1 MPRPAPNAMDDLSRA
16 HIEWL
21 ERQKVKSPNTIASRA
36 RVLRSVGNAATATRD
51 DLRAWWEERA
61 ARDLTPGTRA
71 VDLAHLRAFYKW
83 ATIHLHRADDPSVIL
98 EAPRPDNA
106 LHRKVPTED
115 LVRLVNA
122 LPADLTRAVMLGACA
137 GLRVSESAALDW
149 ADVDTADDVLLIRR
163 SKGGKSRAVEVSPE
177 LIAQLA
183 GDGTRGNVV
192 TAGGQQ
198 FTASQLQRRLN
209 RAMKAAGCDFTSHD
223 LRHRWGITAYRVNS
237 DLLAVAEMMGHSSVN
252 TTKIYAQAASESK
265 RRIASAVMF

>member
-1 MPRPAPNAMDDLSRA
+1 MDDLSTE
-16 HIEWL
+16 HVEWMK
-21 ERQKVKSPNTIASRA
+21 RQNTRSPNTIASRT

-51 DLRAWWEERA
+51 DLQAWWEARA
-61 ARDLTPGTRA
+61 HLAPGTRA

-83 ATIHLHRADDPSVIL
+83 AIVRDHRADDPTVLL
-98 EAPRPDNA
+98 EAPRADNA
-106 LHRKVPTED
+106 LHRKIPNED
-115 LVRLVNA
+115 IGRLIQA
-122 LPADLTRAVMLGACA
+122 LPADLARAVMLGAFA

-149 ADVDTADDVLLIRR
+149 ADVDTADDVLLVRR

-177 LIAQLA
+177 LIHRLSK
-183 GDGTRGNVV
+183 DGTAGNVV
-192 TAGGQQ
+192 AAGG
-198 FTASQLQRRLN
+198 TPYDAAQLQRKLN
-209 RAMKAAGCDFTSHD
+209 RAMRWQGCDFTSHD